1 MWISGFA
8 LAFLSLLLPETL
20 ESNILLKRA
29 RRLRKLTGNHDLRSQ
44 SELDG
49 AAISTKQF
57 VMENFLRPFLLASE
71 PAVLFCNLYLG
82 LVYSV
87 FYLWFEA
94 FPLVFND
101 IYHMNLGVG
110 SLPFAAFIV
119 TGAITY
125 AVYCLYLRYHLEPRF
140 IKEGGLA
147 AEARLEIGLMG
158 SIFIPISLFMFGWSS
173 RPSVHWIVPVI
184 AAALYLPGIF
194 LTFQSLLM
202 YLSLSYHKY
211 TGSVLAGN
219 ALFRSCMASVFPLF
233 GTAFF
238 KNLGLGP
245 GSSLLAGIS
254 IGLMFIY
261 YLLILYGDKLRAR
274 SRYAD

>member
-1 MWISGFA
+1 MHSVI
-8 LAFLSLLLPETL
+8 P
-20 ESNILLKRA
+20 
-29 RRLRKLTGNHDLRSQ
+29 KLMIAQ
-44 SELDG
+44 
-49 AAISTKQF
+49 
-57 VMENFLRPFLLASE
+57 
-71 PAVLFCNLYLG
+71 
-82 LVYSV
+82 
-87 FYLWFEA
+87 FEA

-119 TGAITY
+119 TGAITVCPLTLILDWLVVDCFCVNSTQCI
-125 AVYCLYLRYHLEPRF
+125 VYIVNISVTSIFHRLIPLVTVRYHLEPRF